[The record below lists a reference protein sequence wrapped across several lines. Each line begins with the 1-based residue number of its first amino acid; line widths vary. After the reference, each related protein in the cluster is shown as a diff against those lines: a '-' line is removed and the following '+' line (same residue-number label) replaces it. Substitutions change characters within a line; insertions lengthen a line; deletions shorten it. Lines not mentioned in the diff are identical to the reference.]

1 MARVKKEYNPDQ
13 ITTIVNG
20 FIDQW
25 IKFEARLH
33 SELAKRHPIAAT
45 DSTGDSHTDS
55 NYSFFFRLSSI
66 IYPRKQVT
74 MGELSNTLSV
84 PFSKATR
91 MVNWLVDNS
100 YAKRLADPSDRR
112 VVIVELTKKGEEL
125 HRIIDNYTREK
136 VQQLIG
142 SGLTVEEKSIL
153 ITLIS
158 KVMNALSKL
167 P

>member
-1 MARVKKEYNPDQ
+1 MARVKKEYDPDQ
-13 ITTIVNG
+13 LTTIVNG

-33 SELAKRHPIAAT
+33 SELAKTHPIVET
-45 DSTGDSHTDS
+45 NSNGESHTDN
-55 NYSFFFRLSSI
+55 NYSSFYRLSSI
-66 IYPRKQVT
+66 ISSYKQIT

-91 MVNWLVDNS
+91 MVNWLVDNGC
-100 YAKRLADPSDRR
+100 AKRLADPNDRR
-112 VVIVELTKKGEEL
+112 VVIVELTEKGKEL
-125 HRIIDNYTREK
+125 HRVIDDYTREK
-136 VQQLIG
+136 VQQLMG
-142 SGLTVEEKSIL
+142 SGLTAEEKSIL

-158 KVMNALSKL
+158 KVMNALAKL